1 MKKLEVILLT
11 MVMILSCAVVPA
23 RADSGAESIEANG
36 FAGERLLICDLSSTS
51 GPAPSP
57 ESTSESAEALYNKG
71 LEAFFS
77 DDYSTA
83 LICFQQAADQGYAD
97 AEFDLGIMYM
107 YGYGV
112 EQSYEN
118 AAQYFQLAADHGH
131 AEAQFDLGL
140 MYGNG
145 YGVEQSYEKAAQY
158 FQLAADQGYAEA
170 QSKLESLRENGY
182 IQ

>member
-23 RADSGAESIEANG
+23 LADSGAESIEANG

-83 LICFQQAADQGYAD
+83 LICFQQAADQGN
-97 AEFDLGIMYM
+97 AEAQYNLGWMY
-107 YGYGV
+107 YHGEGV
-112 EQSYEN
+112 EQSSEK
-118 AAQYFQLAADHGH
+118 AAQYVQLAANQGDV
-131 AEAQFDLGL
+131 EAQYNLGL
-140 MYGNG
+140 LYYEGD
-145 YGVEQSYEKAAQY
+145 GVEQSYEKAARY